1 MLLGKISEKRYILH
15 TYFLIFSIC
24 LVEAKEE
31 NCRRHQKHL
40 LSYVYL
46 LFLQARLLENQI
58 DVKLI
63 ELSKLGTSLKSPLAS
78 KEYGDSAKVPLL
90 SEEENTS
97 NTFDLLTEE
106 IDQLMTNLESVN
118 TCMNEWTES
127 HAPSAATHHTLQ
139 RHKEILIDYKQEY
152 FQTKNNIA
160 TQVKRQ
166 ELLGSNRIQS
176 NGDFSPDFRMNL
188 LLKESEHVRNSER
201 LIDDQISIAIE
212 ARDTLVNQRQ
222 TFKAIQTKLNDISNR
237 FPMINNLIQKIN
249 LRKRRD
255 AVIVAVVIG
264 LCLTFLLWW
273 MIA

>member
-1 MLLGKISEKRYILH
+1 MKLEKTRKNYSRNMLTASQSRKSTFQSTGATWEDLR
-15 TYFLIFSIC
+15 
-24 LVEAKEE
+24 KE
-31 NCRRHQKHL
+31 
-40 LSYVYL
+40 
-46 LFLQARLLENQI
+46 ARLLENQI

-90 SEEENTS
+90 SEEETTS

-273 MIA
+273 MIG

>member
-1 MLLGKISEKRYILH
+1 VKYWVMRLEKPRKHYSKNMLTASQSWKSSMQSTGANWEDLRK
-15 TYFLIFSIC
+15 
-24 LVEAKEE
+24 EA
-31 NCRRHQKHL
+31 R
-40 LSYVYL
+40 V
-46 LFLQARLLENQI
+46 LENQI

-63 ELSKLGTSLKSPLAS
+63 ELSKLGTSLKSPLS
-78 KEYGDSAKVPLL
+78 SNGYDDPAKKPLL
-90 SEEENTS
+90 SGDEENTS
-97 NTFDLLTEE
+97 NSFELLTDE
-106 IDQLMTNLESVN
+106 IDQLLSNLESVN
-118 TCMNEWTES
+118 TSMNDWTEN

-166 ELLGSNRIQS
+166 ELLGSNKTQS
-176 NGDFSPDFRMNL
+176 NGDYSGPDFRMNM
-188 LLKESEHVRNSER
+188 LLKESEHARNSER
-201 LIDDQISIAIE
+201 LIDDQISLAIE

-237 FPMINNLIQKIN
+237 FPMINNLVQKIN

-273 MIA
+273 MVS